1 MATEHIEV
9 PLGGG
14 IHHVGASVSD
24 LDASLAFWERLTG
37 RPARFRTMLDRP
49 YIGGH
54 VGHPGVR
61 IEAAFL
67 DLPGG
72 GVLELL
78 DYQLDG
84 VAPLDDDTAHPGNVH
99 LCLRVADCDA
109 AFAHAVSCGARP
121 VRPEGPVE
129 IDGGPNRGA
138 RAAYLRVPD
147 GITLELFQPAD
158 EGS

>member
-1 MATEHIEV
+1 MPTEDV
-9 PLGGG
+9 GGLTGSG

-24 LDASLAFWERLTG
+24 LDASLGFWERLTG
-37 RPARFRTMLDRP
+37 ASARFRGTLERP

-78 DYQLDG
+78 DYQLEGRVQQDE
-84 VAPLDDDTAHPGNVH
+84 DTANPGNVH
-99 LCLRVADCDA
+99 LCLRVADCEA
-109 AFAHAVSCGARP
+109 AFAHAVACGARP

-129 IDGGPNRGA
+129 IDAGPNRGA

-158 EGS
+158 GG

>member
-1 MATEHIEV
+1 LAGQELDALT
-9 PLGGG
+9 GRG
-14 IHHVGASVSD
+14 IHHVGASVED
-24 LDASLAFWERLTG
+24 LDAALAFWEPLLG
-37 RPARFRTMLDRP
+37 RPARFRVMLDRP

-54 VGHPGVR
+54 VGHPGVQ

-78 DYQLDG
+78 DYQLEGRGTQD
-84 VAPLDDDTAHPGNVH
+84 PDTANPGNVH
-99 LCLRVADCDA
+99 LCLRVDDCLA
-109 AFAHAVSCGARP
+109 AFAHAVACGARP

-147 GITLELFQPAD
+147 GITLELFQPA

>member
-1 MATEHIEV
+1 MPAHEV
-9 PLGGG
+9 DALTGRG
-14 IHHVGASVSD
+14 IHHVGATVAD
-24 LDASLAFWERLTG
+24 LDASLAFWERLIG
-37 RPARFRTMLDRP
+37 RPARFRAMLDRP

-61 IEAAFL
+61 IEVAFL

-78 DYQLDG
+78 DYQLEG
-84 VAPLDDDTAHPGNVH
+84 RPAQGSDTANPGNVH
-99 LCLRVADCDA
+99 LCLAVDDCRA
-109 AFAHAVSCGARP
+109 AFAHAVACGARP

-158 EGS
+158 EGI